1 MPAIITD
8 RLKRQFAQQ
17 IFDENQG
24 VNPGDSDNFF
34 YIGVGRSQ
42 IWQTDAATDVTV
54 NPSNTERDRKLFRYG
69 LQSVKAVEAFSF
81 VVPLTDWTTNTVYP
95 AYNDN
100 IVGQPTP
107 AYYVRTSD
115 NNVYVCIRQGKN
127 SFGSAVVSQFV
138 PDHTN
143 TSLPVETDGYVWKY
157 LYTVT
162 TADAN
167 RFLTSNFMP
176 VKFVDSAEPTDPEF
190 PQKAVQNAAIAGQ
203 IVGYRVDPNTGVYS
217 AAPTLTVV
225 GDGSGAKAHGILD
238 ATGKLAAVEVGDSA
252 SVGTGSGA
260 GGNVTINS
268 VLGSGYNQASIRVDQ
283 TNLTSG
289 LNAEVFPI
297 FATEGG
303 LGADARTDM
312 RSTNMMFNIKPEGNV
327 NGKWVVDNEY
337 RQVGLLKN
345 LLDSASGTKFQLTEG
360 LGLKQLVL
368 TAPITGG
375 LSWADDVTVN
385 GDSNAQAWID
395 FFDDSATLWYHQDET
410 TGFTPFR
417 TGETITISGK
427 TGSFTIGDM
436 VNRDFDVFSGE
447 LLFLNNQAK
456 IERDADQTEDIKIV
470 IKL

>member
-8 RLKRQFAQQ
+8 KLKRQFAQQ

-24 VNPGDSDNFF
+24 TTPGDSDNYF
-34 YIGVGRSQ
+34 YIGVGHSQ
-42 IWQTDAATDVTV
+42 IWQTGANTDVTV
-54 NPSNTERDRKLFRYG
+54 TPSNTERDRRLFRYN

-95 AYNDN
+95 AFNDN

-143 TSLPVETDGYVWKY
+143 TSLPVENDGYIWKY

-176 VKFVDSAEPTDPEF
+176 VKFVDSAEPTDPEA
-190 PQKAVQNAAIAGQ
+190 PQLAVQNAAIDGQ
-203 IVGYRVDPNTGVYS
+203 LIGYRVQANTGVYS

-238 ATGKLAAVEVGDSA
+238 ATGKLAAVQVGDSDT
-252 SVGTGSGA
+252 VGTGAGA
-260 GGNVTINS
+260 GAFVSIVS
-268 VLGSGYNQASIRVDQ
+268 VLGSGYNKASVRVDQ

-289 LNAEVFPI
+289 INAEVYPI
-297 FATEGG
+297 FSPEGG
-303 LGADARTDM
+303 LGADARTDL
-312 RSTNMMFNIKPEGNV
+312 RSTNMMFNIKPDGNV
-327 NGKWVVDNEY
+327 NNKWIVDNEY

-345 LLDSASGTKFQLTEG
+345 LLDSAAGTKFQLTEG

-375 LSWADDVTVN
+375 LSWADDVTVS

-395 FFDDSATLWYHQDET
+395 FFDDSATIWYHQDEE

-427 TGSFTIGDM
+427 TGSFTIGDR
-436 VNRDFDVFSGE
+436 VEPDIDIFSGE

-456 IERDADQTEDIKIV
+456 IARDADQTEDIKIV

>member
-107 AYYVRTSD
+107 AYYVRTAD

-143 TSLPVETDGYVWKY
+143 TSLPVETDGYIWKY
-157 LYTVT
+157 LYTIT

-190 PQKAVQNAAIAGQ
+190 PQKAVQNAAIPGQ
-203 IVGYRVDPNTGVYS
+203 IVGYRVDPKTGVYS
-217 AAPTLTVV
+217 APPSLTVV
-225 GDGSGAKAHGILD
+225 GDGTGALAHGILD

-260 GGNVTINS
+260 GANVSILN
-268 VLGSGYNQASIRVDQ
+268 VLGSGYNQASVRVDE

-289 LNAEVFPI
+289 LGAEVFPI

-436 VNRDFDVFSGE
+436 VNREFDVFSGE